1 MKYSGLFQNYKYTI
15 NKFFSNEIFYNRK
28 KKYEY
33 FVIRIDSRQMLI
45 IVYVTER
52 SVTYTEI

>member
-1 MKYSGLFQNYKYTI
+1 MSLNKNFVLFND
-15 NKFFSNEIFYNRK
+15 SYNRK

-45 IVYVTER
+45 IVYVTEC